1 MRNLGCR
8 GLAGHFTA
16 LAVASTLAGA
26 AAPAAAASLT
36 LPFNVQFGDGLT
48 GNFGSVT
55 IEERSHGK
63 LEITLALTS
72 ELGPK
77 ADLHEFYFNFVDSLD
92 VDDVE
97 ISHFRC
103 RAWGESELGSCHT
116 DFDIEEDPSVRGGA
130 GSSFDWGV
138 HFGSGASEKG
148 NGYLAELS
156 FKLAAFADDDD
167 DDDDDGDDKGHHWNG
182 RGVGHEKNHNDDD
195 DDDDGDKISLTIAD
209 LLESSETKSGLE
221 VFFAAHV
228 AHTDLTSSDSET
240 IGALVP
246 EPGTAALFGL
256 GLLGIAVAGRR
267 RS

>member
-1 MRNLGCR
+1 ML
-8 GLAGHFTA
+8 
-16 LAVASTLAGA
+16 VGA
-26 AAPAAAASLT
+26 ATPAAAASLT

-63 LEITLALTS
+63 LQITLSLTQ
-72 ELGPK
+72 ELGLEP
-77 ADLHEFYFNFVDSLD
+77 DLHEFYFNIDSSLH

-103 RAWGESELGSCHT
+103 RQWGEDSLNSCST
-116 DFDIEEDPSVRGGA
+116 DFEIEEDPSVKGGA
-130 GSSFDWGV
+130 GSKFDFGV
-138 HFGSGASEKG
+138 NFGDGGSKKG
-148 NGYLAELS
+148 NGNLEELS
-156 FKLAAFADDDD
+156 FILAAFADDD

-182 RGVGHEKNHNDDD
+182 RGVGHERNHEDDDD

-209 LLESSETKSGLE
+209 LLESSETKTGLE
-221 VFFAAHV
+221 VFFASHIQN
-228 AHTDLTSSDSET
+228 TDFTSGSDSET

-246 EPGTAALFGL
+246 EPGTAALFGI

-267 RS
+267 RSS